1 MSRDFDKD
9 YWEQHWH
16 GGPGSPADPM
26 TDAAP
31 SSAANP
37 YVQHETAGLAPG
49 TALDAGC
56 GAGAEAV
63 WLAEHGW
70 TVTGAD
76 ISASALA
83 QAADRAGAASVT
95 ENVTWIEADLT
106 TWEPAEPF
114 DLVTTNYAHPTIP
127 QLDFYRRISRWVAPG
142 GTLLIVGHL
151 HGSTTTANGH
161 HPPEETTVTA
171 GAITAVLDAAHW
183 RVETAE
189 EPDRTVDARGHGSV
203 HLRDVVVRATRLA

>member
-1 MSRDFDKD
+1 MTADFDRD

-16 GGPGSPADPM
+16 ERPDPVPASA

-31 SSAANP
+31 SSTANP
-37 YVQHETAGLAPG
+37 HLARELAGLRPG

-56 GAGAEAV
+56 GSGAEAV
-63 WLAEHGW
+63 WLAHQGW

-83 QAADRAGAASVT
+83 QAAARAEAASVA
-95 ENVTWIEADLT
+95 VTWVEADLT
-106 TWEPAEPF
+106 TWEPPERF
-114 DLVTTNYAHPTIP
+114 DLVTTNYAHPTTP
-127 QLDFYRRISRWVAPG
+127 QLDFYARIGTWVAPG

-171 GAITAVLDAAHW
+171 AAISRVLDTDGWRIESAA
-183 RVETAE
+183 EL
-189 EPDRTVDARGHGSV
+189 DRTVDAAGHGSV
-203 HLRDVVVRATRLA
+203 HLRDVVVRATRIA